1 MVLPNVKV
9 ADLKVIISFIYTGE
23 VNVSEEGLSDL
34 LEVADMLGVR
44 GLKAGEDE
52 NKSKEKKSAPD
63 MILPEAKNKEDDKAD
78 EGIEVDRE
86 IDDRKFV

>member
-34 LEVADMLGVR
+34 LEVAEMLGVR

-52 NKSKEKKSAPD
+52 NKIKEKN
-63 MILPEAKNKEDDKAD
+63 IVYLE
-78 EGIEVDRE
+78 
-86 IDDRKFV
+86 RKCIYM